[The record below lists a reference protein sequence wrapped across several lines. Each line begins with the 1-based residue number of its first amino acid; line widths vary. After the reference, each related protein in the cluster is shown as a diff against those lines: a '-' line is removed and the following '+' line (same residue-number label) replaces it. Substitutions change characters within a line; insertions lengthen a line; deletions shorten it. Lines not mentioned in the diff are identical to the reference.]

1 MSVASGWFGGPEAR
15 RGPLPDDEPRS
26 VSRGLPLA
34 DRLFHGG
41 SRTIGALVLVITGS
55 IGLFLFLQLIPT
67 LHTYGLHFF
76 TEVNWLPTIR
86 QVGVAAALVGT
97 ILVAT
102 IAVCVSVP
110 LALFTALY

>member
-1 MSVASGWFGGPEAR
+1 MGEVTAELPALSPEA
-15 RGPLPDDEPRS
+15 PR
-26 VSRGLPLA
+26 VLDRGLRPS
-34 DRLFHGG
+34 DRVFHGG
-41 SRTIGALVLVITGS
+41 SRVIGTLVLVITGS
-55 IGLFLFLQLIPT
+55 IGLFLFLQLVPS

-76 TEVNWLPTIR
+76 TQVNWNPGIR